1 MTIKN
6 RIKSIS
12 IFFAT
17 VTIFAA
23 VTPTVSVLA
32 SEIDNSTEVI
42 NDTDMLEDILSPE
55 ELNDSDLEFD
65 VEAFIKEMESD
76 PEISNLLEE
85 RRNMVGLTV
94 VEPPKGQF
102 QVMGVKTQAA
112 KAAIKAMIKTLTKI
126 GKKKWTSMVAKVP
139 KSVAQYLKYQTVMEV
154 LNIAANFQGKV
165 EDMLARGDLHE

>member
-102 QVMGVKTQAA
+102 QVMGVKRKLLRQ
-112 KAAIKAMIKTLTKI
+112 L
-126 GKKKWTSMVAKVP
+126 
-139 KSVAQYLKYQTVMEV
+139 
-154 LNIAANFQGKV
+154 
-165 EDMLARGDLHE
+165 